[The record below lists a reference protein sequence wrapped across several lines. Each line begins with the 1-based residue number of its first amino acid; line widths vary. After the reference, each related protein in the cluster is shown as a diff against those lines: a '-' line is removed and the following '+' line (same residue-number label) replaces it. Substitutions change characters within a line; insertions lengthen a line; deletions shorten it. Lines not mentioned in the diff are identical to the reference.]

1 MESKEA
7 IRARLQ
13 AASENLT
20 RYADAYRALEHR
32 DFDRVYPLVMGYI
45 RDRFLLTREMCQSDK
60 LLDLA
65 DVSLRYMLE
74 LRRMGIDPGE
84 ISRSCSGASSV
95 ITKKVLLMKAVQE
108 VFEVTMT
115 PEEFANLTTVTEL
128 TEFICAQAVHRR
140 ETPDMSEPQKQEQG
154 FDVEAVRAD
163 FPALAGQVHGQPLI
177 YLDNAA
183 TAQVPRTVLNAVAEI
198 EGCRGNVHRGIH
210 SLSNRCTE
218 AYEQARRVCAEFLGA
233 APGQITF
240 TAGTTDGINRVAA
253 AFARQRGGVVTT
265 VLEHHSNFVPWQQ
278 LCRVQGRPFRV
289 CSMGPDGGLD
299 LAVLDKLLTADI
311 GLLAVTHCSNVLGT
325 VTPIRE
331 IVRLAHSRGVRVL
344 VDGAQSVC
352 HRDID
357 VNTLDCDYFVCSGH
371 KLGGPFGVGLL
382 YCKEPLPPMVF
393 GGGMV
398 DVVTEDAATFLP
410 TLEAG
415 TPNVSGAVGLAAA
428 IEYRKKLP
436 EGWQA
441 HEAALLRR
449 TETLLTEIPG
459 LRMLGGGPREGCL
472 AFTMEG
478 LEPFDAAAQLD
489 QLGIALRSGSHCA
502 QPLHQALGTPY
513 TLRVAPAFYN
523 TFDEIDA
530 LAKGLRRVLRT

>member
-1 MESKEA
+1 MESREE
-7 IRARLQ
+7 IRARLR
-13 AASENLT
+13 AASDNLT
-20 RYADAYRALEHR
+20 RYADAYRALEHK
-32 DFDRVYPLVMGYI
+32 DFDAVYPLVMGYI
-45 RDRFLLTREMCQSDK
+45 RDRFLLTKEMCRSDR

-65 DVSLRYMLE
+65 DVSLRYMLA

-108 VFEVTMT
+108 VFDITMT
-115 PEEFANLTTVTEL
+115 PEEFASLTTVRSL
-128 TEFICAQAVHRR
+128 TEFICAQADRQ
-140 ETPDMSEPQKQEQG
+140 ETQRGPAIPKQEQG
-154 FDVEAVRAD
+154 FDVDAVRVD
-163 FPALAGQVHGQPLI
+163 FPALTEQVHGQPLV

-183 TAQVPRTVLNAVAEI
+183 TAQVPRTVLEAVAEI

-210 SLSNRCTE
+210 TLGSRCTD
-218 AYEQARRVCAEFLGA
+218 AYEQARRVCAGFLGA
-233 APGQITF
+233 EPGQITF
-240 TAGTTDGINRVAA
+240 TAGTTDGINRVAM
-253 AFARQRGGVVTT
+253 AFSRQKGGVVTT

-278 LCRVQGRPFRV
+278 LCRSQGRPFRV
-289 CSMGPDGGLD
+289 CPILPDGGLD
-299 LAVLDKLLTADI
+299 LAALDKLLTADI

-331 IVRLAHSRGVRVL
+331 IIKLAHSRGIRVL

-357 VNTLDCDYFVCSGH
+357 VQVLDCDYFVCSGH

-382 YCKEPLPPMVF
+382 YCREPLPPMIF

-398 DVVTEDAATFLP
+398 DVVTEAESTFLP

-428 IEYRKKLP
+428 IAYRKNLP

-449 TETLLTEIPG
+449 TETLLREIPG
-459 LRMLGGGPREGCL
+459 VRIFGSSPREGCL

-478 LEPFDAAAQLD
+478 LEPFDAAALLD
-489 QLGIALRSGSHCA
+489 QLGIALRSGNHCA
-502 QPLHQALGTPY
+502 QPLHHVLGTPY
-513 TLRVAPAFYN
+513 TLRVSPAFYN
-523 TFDEIDA
+523 TFGEIDA
-530 LAKGLRRVLRT
+530 LAQGLRRILKS